1 MTNTNKHGYS
11 VADVC
16 QILGC
21 SNATVYKLVDSKEL
35 ECNVTDPKTPGGRRQ
50 FRFEKEYI
58 QHYMLKH
65 YKQFDDTTLRTWGVM
80 TQPKKYVANATSP
93 RIPIDAFTKDVQDT
107 PTRPKNPN
115 MDRITPSE
123 WAGKDKQPTA
133 KPYLRTPEVK
143 AEEQRQKYEADK
155 ANRATPTGS
164 IVKKFPGFKVTLNGA
179 DVVSGLEPSTAGK
192 IVEALMSD
200 RNLRVTE
207 LTISFD
213 GAIEKEVYNREK

>member
-11 VADVC
+11 VAEVC

-21 SNATVYKLVDSKEL
+21 SHATVYKLIDSKEI
-35 ECNVTDPKTPGGRRQ
+35 ECNIADPKTPGGRRQ
-50 FRFEKEYI
+50 FRFE
-58 QHYMLKH
+58 
-65 YKQFDDTTLRTWGVM
+65 
-80 TQPKKYVANATSP
+80 
-93 RIPIDAFTKDVQDT
+93 KDVQDT

-115 MDRITPSE
+115 MDRITPDE
-123 WAGKDKQPTA
+123 WAGKTQHPTA

-143 AEEQRQKYEADK
+143 AEEQRQKAE
-155 ANRATPTGS
+155 ANRTTPTGS
-164 IVKKFPGFKVTLNGA
+164 IVKKFPGFKVTLNGT
-179 DVVSGLEPSTAGK
+179 DMVSGLEPSTAGK

-213 GAIEKEVYNREK
+213 GAIEKEVPNREK

>member
-11 VADVC
+11 VAEVC

-21 SNATVYKLVDSKEL
+21 SHSTVYRLIDSKEI
-35 ECNVTDPKTPGGRRQ
+35 ECNIADPKTSGGRRQ
-50 FRFEKEYI
+50 FRFEKEHI

-65 YKQFDDTTLRTWGVM
+65 YKMFDDATLRTWGVM

-115 MDRITPSE
+115 MDRITPDE

-143 AEEQRQKYEADK
+143 AAEQRQRAE
-155 ANRATPTGS
+155 ANRTTPTGS
-164 IVKKFPGFKVTLNGA
+164 IVKKFPGFKVTLNGT
-179 DVVSGLEPSTAGK
+179 DMVSGLEPSTAGK
-192 IVEALMSD
+192 IVEALMND
-200 RNLRVTE
+200 RNIRVTE

-213 GAIEKEVYNREK
+213 GAIEKEVPNREK